1 MRKISLLR
9 TLALAAV
16 VAAACSN
23 QKGPAEAALKSAQN
37 AYSAVRADAEK
48 YVPEQARAIQDGL
61 ASAQAALAKDD
72 YAGVLKQTQSLNT
85 QISALGAAIAAKKAE
100 LTKAWTTME
109 AGVPKMV
116 EAVKSRAALF
126 FVDPDGYLRKAPV
139 ARTTS
144 RVLVVGRAT
153 RVEVPRIGSGHYGT
167 QYDLS
172 PDARRVYF
180 LDGAL
185 TERPRE
191 IGFVI
196 GWRALVR
203 K

>member
-16 VAAACSN
+16 IAAACSS
-23 QKGPAEAALKSAQN
+23 QKAPAEAALKSAQDS
-37 AYSAVRADAEK
+37 YSAVRADAEK

-85 QISALGAAIAAKKAE
+85 QISGLGPAIAAKKAE

-116 EAVKSRAALF
+116 EAVKSRVDVLSQSRRLPAGITKETLDSAKAGLASATQTWSQATSAASVGDVATA
-126 FVDPDGYLRKAPV
+126 VDRARSVQASIVNLMQTLNMQAP
-139 ARTTS
+139 A
-144 RVLVVGRAT
+144 AA
-153 RVEVPRIGSGHYGT
+153 GS
-167 QYDLS
+167 
-172 PDARRVYF
+172 
-180 LDGAL
+180 
-185 TERPRE
+185 
-191 IGFVI
+191 
-196 GWRALVR
+196 
-203 K
+203 

>member
-85 QISALGAAIAAKKAE
+85 QISGLGPAIAAKKAE

-116 EAVKSRAALF
+116 EAVKSRVDVLSQSRRLPAGITKETLDSAKVGLASATQTWSQATSAASVGDVATA
-126 FVDPDGYLRKAPV
+126 VDRARSVQASIVNLMQTLNMQAP
-139 ARTTS
+139 A
-144 RVLVVGRAT
+144 AA
-153 RVEVPRIGSGHYGT
+153 GS
-167 QYDLS
+167 
-172 PDARRVYF
+172 
-180 LDGAL
+180 
-185 TERPRE
+185 
-191 IGFVI
+191 
-196 GWRALVR
+196 
-203 K
+203 